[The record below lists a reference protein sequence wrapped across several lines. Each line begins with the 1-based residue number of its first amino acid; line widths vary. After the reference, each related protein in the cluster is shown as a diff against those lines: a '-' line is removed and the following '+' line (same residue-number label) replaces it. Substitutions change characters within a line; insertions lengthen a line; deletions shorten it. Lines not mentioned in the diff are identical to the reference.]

1 MDPTLTETAL
11 RALESELPIGE
22 PVIVYRASPEPWT
35 RGLFLQYLR
44 THSHNII
51 SQPEGISV
59 PTPDGAWLHLPKKL
73 P

>member
-1 MDPTLTETAL
+1 MSIPQLLDAIEA
-11 RALESELPIGE
+11 ALPIGE
-22 PVIVYRASPEPWT
+22 PVTVYRACPEPWT

-44 THSHNII
+44 SHASQII